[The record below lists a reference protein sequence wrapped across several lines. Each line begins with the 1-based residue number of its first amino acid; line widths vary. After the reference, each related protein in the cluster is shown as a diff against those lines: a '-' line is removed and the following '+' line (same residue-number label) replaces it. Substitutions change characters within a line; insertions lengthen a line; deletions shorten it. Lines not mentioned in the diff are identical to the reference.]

1 MVSKFGND
9 SAEFREISST
19 MLSTFILTMRGTPF
33 YYQGDELGMVNPRFN
48 SIDEYQDL
56 ETRNKYI
63 NLKNKGGFR
72 IFGNQKKTA
81 RDNSRTPFQW
91 DDTINSGFSSENPG

>member
-56 ETRNKYI
+56 ET
-63 NLKNKGGFR
+63 
-72 IFGNQKKTA
+72 QK
-81 RDNSRTPFQW
+81 Q
-91 DDTINSGFSSENPG
+91 IH

>member
-1 MVSKFGND
+1 
-9 SAEFREISST
+9 
-19 MLSTFILTMRGTPF
+19 
-33 YYQGDELGMVNPRFN
+33 MVNPRFN

-63 NLKNKGGFR
+63 NLKNKGGNLEEF
-72 IFGNQKKTA
+72 FGNQKQNA

>member
-9 SAEFREISST
+9 SWIREISST

-33 YYQGDELGMVNPRFN
+33 FIINELGMVNPRFN

-56 ETRNKYI
+56 ETQQI
-63 NLKNKGGFR
+63 H
-72 IFGNQKKTA
+72 
-81 RDNSRTPFQW
+81 
-91 DDTINSGFSSENPG
+91 

>member
-1 MVSKFGND
+1 MAGHLLANHDQPRMVSKFGND

-19 MLSTFILTMRGTPF
+19 MLTFILTERNAF

-56 ETRNKYI
+56 ETETNTLI
-63 NLKNKGGFR
+63 
-72 IFGNQKKTA
+72 
-81 RDNSRTPFQW
+81 
-91 DDTINSGFSSENPG
+91 

>member
-1 MVSKFGND
+1 
-9 SAEFREISST
+9 
-19 MLSTFILTMRGTPF
+19 
-33 YYQGDELGMVNPRFN
+33 MVNPRFN

-63 NLKNKGGFR
+63 NLKNKGGNLEFFE
-72 IFGNQKKTA
+72 IKNN

>member
-1 MVSKFGND
+1 
-9 SAEFREISST
+9 
-19 MLSTFILTMRGTPF
+19 MLSTFILTERNAF

-63 NLKNKGGFR
+63 SLKNKGGLKLFLE
-72 IFGNQKKTA
+72 IKNKTQEIIA
-81 RDNSRTPFQW
+81 EPHFNGTTLKLW
-91 DDTINSGFSSENPG
+91 I